1 MIMEKL
7 FGDIQKGDKLYK
19 IVVMDSRLYEPI
31 AGHIIKETTVKNI
44 INLSNNETIVNLTL
58 SDFCVITAIKKKDS
72 VIVYTTVENGE
83 LDKLNV
89 NIYATSKKG
98 CAKALIE
105 LIDTNSRIR
114 TLKRDYLTKLIDSN
128 TTMKIQLEK
137 ILEEPDEVSMEEFAG
152 MALE

>member
-1 MIMEKL
+1 MIMDKL
-7 FGDIQKGDKLYK
+7 FEDIKKGDKLYK
-19 IVVMDSRLYEPI
+19 IIVMDSRLYSPVEDRL
-31 AGHIIKETTVKNI
+31 IKETTVKRI
-44 INLSNNETIVNLTL
+44 INLSNNETIMNLTL
-58 SDFCVITAIKKKDS
+58 SDFRAITAIKKKDS
-72 VIVYTTVENGE
+72 VIVYTTMENGE

-89 NIYATSKKG
+89 IIYATSKKG
-98 CAKALIE
+98 CARALVE

-114 TLKRDYLTKLIDSN
+114 TLKRDYLTKLIDAN